1 VSAAWGY
8 YEFGL
13 RDELVDGAAFAE
25 GSDVVLVA
33 PEDQRRCLHAGQAS
47 PLNGTWELTR
57 IFRAGPVPSTRAVPI
72 DSTVYLRIT
81 LETHV
86 GDWIS
91 GRLYRRYRGEPDRS
105 KVEAGPLRGEGR
117 FIIGVEIE
125 KPAWARARTAAWLVG
140 DTLRFG
146 TSLVPDADSLELKRV
161 SPDAPY
167 PESVLELVTPP

>member
-1 VSAAWGY
+1 MMGPC
-8 YEFGL
+8 G
-13 RDELVDGAAFAE
+13 
-25 GSDVVLVA
+25 VVAMLL
-33 PEDQRRCLHAGQAS
+33 LHAGQAS

-117 FIIGVEIE
+117 LRLCSD
-125 KPAWARARTAAWLVG
+125 RARPDSA
-140 DTLRFG
+140 G
-146 TSLVPDADSLELKRV
+146 TTGPRSNHRRGSRG
-161 SPDAPY
+161 
-167 PESVLELVTPP
+167 

>member
-1 VSAAWGY
+1 MSHG
-8 YEFGL
+8 FGL
-13 RDELVDGAAFAE
+13 LTAILLYAF
-25 GSDVVLVA
+25 
-33 PEDQRRCLHAGQAS
+33 QAS
-47 PLNGTWELTR
+47 PIDGTWELTR
-57 IFRAGPVPSTRAVPI
+57 IFRTGPVPATRAVPI

-117 FIIGVEIE
+117 YIIGVEIE

-146 TSLVPDADSLELKRV
+146 TSLVPDADSLELRRV

-167 PESVLELVTPP
+167 PASVLEVVTAP

>member
-1 VSAAWGY
+1 MMGPCGVVAM
-8 YEFGL
+8 
-13 RDELVDGAAFAE
+13 LV
-25 GSDVVLVA
+25 
-33 PEDQRRCLHAGQAS
+33 LHTVQAS

-167 PESVLELVTPP
+167 PASVLEVVTTP

>member
-1 VSAAWGY
+1 M
-8 YEFGL
+8 L
-13 RDELVDGAAFAE
+13 DGALILTLLLQGF
-25 GSDVVLVA
+25 
-33 PEDQRRCLHAGQAS
+33 QAS

-57 IFRAGPVPSTRAVPI
+57 IFRPGPVPVERAVPI

-105 KVEAGPLRGEGR
+105 KVEAGPLRGTGR

-125 KPAWARARTAAWLVG
+125 NPAWPRARTAAGLAAG
-140 DTLRFG
+140 PRTFR
-146 TSLVPDADSLELKRV
+146 
-161 SPDAPY
+161 
-167 PESVLELVTPP
+167 TPLL

>member
-1 VSAAWGY
+1 M
-8 YEFGL
+8 L
-13 RDELVDGAAFAE
+13 DGALILTLLLQGF
-25 GSDVVLVA
+25 
-33 PEDQRRCLHAGQAS
+33 QAS

-57 IFRAGPVPSTRAVPI
+57 IFLPGPVPVERAVPI

-105 KVEAGPLRGEGR
+105 KVEAGPLRGTGR
-117 FIIGVEIE
+117 WIIGVELE
-125 KPAWARARTAAWLVG
+125 KPVWERARTAAWLVG

-146 TSLVPDADSLELKRV
+146 TPLVPDADSLELRRV

-167 PESVLELVTPP
+167 PPSVLEVVTSP